1 MGLFSSSSTTD
12 VARQPPPPLQRV
24 SQAPIGVNQAFSV
37 HNQPV
42 TLKLQEKQRSLT
54 GDSFYIKDAA
64 SDQPVLECKA
74 KSFSLHA
81 RKEFVDLQGRT
92 LFHLKKKILA
102 LHATFEGV
110 SPDDETV
117 LFTVKKSFSFG
128 KVKLNATFRNAA
140 DGQEISLALRG
151 DFFDRAVRISPEG
164 PVVGRISRD
173 FFNAREIFSRGAQTY
188 FLTIAPGVDVAMLAA
203 ICVILDQIYQ
213 ENSVH
218 GQNQGARSS
227 PLATRSAISVGE

>member
-12 VARQPPPPLQRV
+12 AARQPPAPLQRI
-24 SQAPIGVNQAFSV
+24 SQAPIGVNPSFAV

-42 TLKLQEKQRSLT
+42 TLKLQEKRWSFT

-81 RKEFVDLQGRT
+81 RKEFVDLQGQT

-102 LHATFEGV
+102 FHATYEGV
-110 SPDDETV
+110 SPSDETV
-117 LFTVKKSFSFG
+117 LFTVKKSFSIG
-128 KVKLNATFRNAA
+128 KAKLNATFRNAA
-140 DGQEISLALRG
+140 DGQEIALALRG
-151 DFFDRAVRISPEG
+151 DFFDRAATITLGNEEG

-173 FFNAREIFSRGAQTY
+173 FFNAREIFSGQQTY
-188 FLTIAPGVDVAMLAA
+188 FLTIAPGVDVALLAA
-203 ICVILDQIYQ
+203 ICVILDET
-213 ENSVH
+213 END
-218 GQNQGARSS
+218 QQQ
-227 PLATRSAISVGE
+227 SASAA